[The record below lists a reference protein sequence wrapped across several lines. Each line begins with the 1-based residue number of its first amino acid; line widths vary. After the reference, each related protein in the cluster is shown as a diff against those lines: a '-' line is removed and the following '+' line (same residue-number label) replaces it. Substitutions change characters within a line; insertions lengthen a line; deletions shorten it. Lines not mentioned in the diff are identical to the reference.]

1 MSYEFLNLLAGS
13 RSRLLREWIDA
24 TPCEP
29 RIAWYPSCGN
39 DFRDIVYL
47 SSAFARSNPPSEPE
61 PSPPD
66 LFIHTDYHSSVTG
79 RVDFRPGA
87 DLYVGRGSRLT
98 IIEHEE
104 LDRLRLPPVSRRSAT
119 FPDDARDLGSA
130 HFMKVSFVTP
140 DFGTI
145 TAPLLFISAENAA
158 FCETL
163 LLRHRPLISHVV
175 QVRYGHG
182 FGFAYCGPAW
192 LLNVLSRLR
201 TEVLVSDGHHTNQ
214 SEERLRDLFLEMPDL
229 QGACSAA
236 GLRSVRTLPSV
247 RWSSHGDVQWL
258 LTPYRNSTVQPEA
271 QANSSA

>member
-1 MSYEFLNLLAGS
+1 MSYEFLNQLAGS
-13 RSRLLREWIDA
+13 RSPLFRGWIDA

-29 RIAWYPSCGN
+29 RIAWYPSCGA

-47 SSAFARSNPPSEPE
+47 SSAFGRSSPPSEPE
-61 PSPPD
+61 PAPPD
-66 LFIHTDYHSSVTG
+66 LFIHTDYHSSITG

-104 LDRLRLPPVSRRSAT
+104 LDRLDLPPVSRCSAT
-119 FPDDARDLGSA
+119 FPDAARGLGSA
-130 HFMKVSFVTP
+130 HFMKVSFMTP

-145 TAPLLFISAENAA
+145 AATLLFISAENAA
-158 FCETL
+158 FCETV
-163 LLRHRPLISHVV
+163 LLRHRTLISHVV

-192 LLNVLSRLR
+192 LLNVLPRLR
-201 TEVLVSDGHHTNQ
+201 TEVLVSDGHHTNLDK
-214 SEERLRDLFLEMPDL
+214 ERLRDLFLEMPAL
-229 QGACSAA
+229 KGPCSAA
-236 GLRSVRTLPSV
+236 GLRSVRTLPGV
-247 RWSSHGDVQWL
+247 HWSDHGDVQWL
-258 LTPYRNSTVQPEA
+258 LTPYRHSTVQPEA